1 MTAGM
6 KNQKYYYK
14 QASFGAGEMSPDL
27 YGRDDLDR
35 YAVGARS
42 LYNFFAHPFGGASNR
57 PGTKFINSVK
67 NSTKATR
74 LVPFQFSQTQA
85 YVLEFGDYYI
95 RFYKDGGIIVDGSNN
110 IVEVATPYS
119 ASEVYNLHFT
129 QSADTLYICHR
140 SFQPRTLT
148 RSSHTSWTLSK
159 FSNIRGPVRE
169 ENTTS
174 DTLTASGL
182 TGEVTVTAS
191 SPGAGGFEARHV
203 GMMFRMSHS
212 VNGQFVSI
220 SNVSS
225 QTTGA
230 IRCYGDWSLVVSDAE
245 TGDLQVQQSDDNGS
259 TWKTIKEY
267 ALYSTSTLSD
277 SGTTDRPCLL
287 RLVWS
292 GGNGFRVYLSAAPY
306 MNDAFLT
313 ITEVLSATQVKAVV
327 YTDANENVWGLSS
340 TSPTMYFAL
349 GAWNEFYGYPRCC
362 VFYQDRLVF
371 ASTTEDPLTLW
382 FSETGNYVGFYQ
394 HSGTLQD
401 DDAIIA
407 PLVSSAVNAIEN
419 MVSLGYILCFTA
431 GGEWKVGASSA
442 SAALTYKSISAVQQ
456 SYIGSSPLPPV
467 VVGDRALYATALGN
481 VVNDFAYDVYSDT
494 FKGSDLTLYARHLFR
509 NYSIIDWAYQSAPDN
524 IIWVI
529 RSDGKVLSFTFIKE
543 QEVWAWGI
551 HETSGMVE
559 SICSIAGD
567 SQNDIYFVVKRT
579 INGSTVRYVEKLAPR
594 MASNNIRDQFFVDA
608 GLTYDNPK
616 SIVSV
621 LNALPCRVGCV
632 SHGLSEGDIIDILD
646 VSGMTEL
653 NGMRYRVGSTYTD
666 SFDIESYEDN
676 TAIDSTNFGAYT
688 SGGYVRKCVTT
699 VSGLDHLEGSTVQV
713 VADGGFSGN
722 KIVHSGSV
730 SLDSPA
736 SVIHVGLPYTANIR
750 TLDLNPPRNDGTS
763 AGRPKR
769 ISRVTVRVKDSKC
782 GYVGLGDFDPVEIL
796 EVPEPDR
803 WGFPESLTSADI
815 RVEPYSEYEP
825 EASITVK
832 QDKPFPLTVLA
843 LMAEIEME

>member
-35 YAVGARS
+35 YAVGAKS

-67 NSTKATR
+67 DSTKATR

-110 IVEVATPYS
+110 IVEIATPYS
-119 ASEVYNLHFT
+119 SSEVYNLHFT

-159 FSNIRGPVRE
+159 FSNTRGPVRE

-174 DTLTASGL
+174 TTLAASGL
-182 TGEVTVTAS
+182 TGEVTVTVS
-191 SPGAGGFEARHV
+191 GSGGFEAGYV
-203 GMMFRMSHS
+203 GMLIRMSHS

-220 SNVSS
+220 SKQSS
-225 QTTGA
+225 ATTGA
-230 IRCYGDWSLVVSDAE
+230 IRCYGDWTMVVSDAE
-245 TGDLQVQQSDDNGS
+245 TGDLKIQQSDDNGT

-277 SGTTDRPCLL
+277 SGTTDHPCLL
-287 RLVWS
+287 RMVWA
-292 GGNGFRVYLSAAPY
+292 GGDGFRVYLSAAPY

-313 ITEVLSATQVKAVV
+313 ITEIISATQVKATV
-327 YTDANENVWGLSS
+327 YTDANDNVWGLSS
-340 TSPTMYFAL
+340 TDATMYWAR
-349 GAWNEFYGYPRCC
+349 GAWNEYFGYPRCC

-371 ASTTEDPLTLW
+371 ASSTEDPLTLW

-419 MVSLGYILCFTA
+419 MVALGYILCFTA
-431 GGEWKVGASSA
+431 GGEWKVGAASA
-442 SAALTYKSISAVQQ
+442 STALTYKSISAVQQ
-456 SYIGSSPLPPV
+456 SYIGASPLPPV
-467 VVGDRALYATALGN
+467 VVGDRALYATSLGN

-494 FKGSDLTLYARHLFR
+494 FKGADLTLYARHLFR
-509 NYSIIDWAYQSAPDN
+509 NYEIVDWAYQSAPDN
-524 IIWVI
+524 IIWVV
-529 RSDGKVLSFTFIKE
+529 RSDGQVLSFTFIKD

-551 HETSGMVE
+551 HETSGKVE

-567 SQNDIYFVVKRT
+567 LQNDIYFVVRRT
-579 INGSTVRYVEKLAPR
+579 INGSSVRYVEKLAPR
-594 MASNNIRDQFFVDA
+594 MATDDVRQQFFVDC
-608 GLTYDNPK
+608 GLSYDNPL
-616 SIVSV
+616 SITGAT
-621 LNALPCRVGCV
+621 NTNPCAIGVTA
-632 SHGLSEGDIIDILD
+632 HGLSTGDIIDILD

-653 NGMRYRVGSTYTD
+653 NGMRYRVGTTSTD
-666 SFDIESYEDN
+666 SFFIMSYEDG
-676 TAIDSTNFGAYT
+676 TAVDSTSFSAYT
-688 SGGYVRKCVTT
+688 SGGYVRKCVST
-699 VSGLDHLEGSTVQV
+699 VSGLGHLEGSTVQV
-713 VADGGFSGN
+713 VADGGFIGEKTVS
-722 KIVHSGSV
+722 SGSV
-730 SLDSPA
+730 TLDYPA
-736 SVIHVGLPYTANIR
+736 SIIHVGLPYTAAIR
-750 TLDLNPPRNDGTS
+750 TLDLNLPRNDGTS

-769 ISRVTVRVKDSKC
+769 VNKITVRVKDSKC
-782 GYVGLGDFDPVEIL
+782 GYVGVNGYNGMDKL
-796 EVPEPDR
+796 EMPELNR
-803 WGFPESLTSADI
+803 WGIPDALTSEDI
-815 RVEPYSEYEP
+815 TAKPYTEYEP